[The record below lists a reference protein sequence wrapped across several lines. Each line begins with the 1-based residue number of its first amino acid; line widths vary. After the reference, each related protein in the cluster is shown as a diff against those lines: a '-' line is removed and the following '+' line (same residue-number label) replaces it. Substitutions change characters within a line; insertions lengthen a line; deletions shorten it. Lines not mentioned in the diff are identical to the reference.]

1 MKIKEI
7 DLRQP
12 GSEGQLIGLPYD
24 QLNVENFQLYPRD
37 VENKDAA
44 RFPKVLEDARN
55 AYGIDKPNLRG

>member
-24 QLNVENFQLYPRD
+24 QLNVENF
-37 VENKDAA
+37 
-44 RFPKVLEDARN
+44 
-55 AYGIDKPNLRG
+55 